1 MEMTENKSNLGSRVS
16 YWFKKGEFKDYVVML
31 FSLIMFLVTWWLL
44 SIWLDTVYLPGPVQ
58 VAQAFIESFTTP
70 DPATG
75 FTMWRNIFASLTRFL
90 EGFALAFIIAL
101 PIGLLMGYFRY
112 ADDIGRPIVEIFRPI
127 PPIAWVP
134 FFLIIL
140 GSLWGPIWIVFL
152 GAFFPILS
160 NIIFGVR
167 SVDTTLLDAAKTL
180 GSNRLTIFTK
190 VVLPS
195 TIPFI
200 AAGTTIGLGIAWMCI
215 AAAEMLGAEGGGV
228 GSYIR
233 VQSDLSNYDFMFAG
247 IVVIAILGIITV
259 GSARLLERQV
269 SPWRGKK

>member
-1 MEMTENKSNLGSRVS
+1 MTKSKSRLKS
-16 YWFKKGEFKDYVVML
+16 RFTYWFKKGDFKDYVIMV
-31 FSLIMFLVTWWLL
+31 FSLTMFIITWWLL
-44 SIWLDTVYLPGPVQ
+44 AIWLNTSYMPGPDK
-58 VAQAFIESFTTP
+58 VANAFFTSFTTP

-75 FTMWRNIFASLTRFL
+75 FTMWRNIFASLTRFV
-90 EGFALAFIIAL
+90 EGFALAFLIAL
-101 PIGLLMGYFRY
+101 PIGLLMGYFRN

-140 GSLWGPIWIVFL
+140 GSFWGPIWTIFL

-167 SVDTTLLDAAKTL
+167 SVEPTLLDAAKTL
-180 GSNRLTIFTK
+180 GAKRFTIFSK
-190 VVLPS
+190 VVLPY

-200 AAGTTIGLGIAWMCI
+200 AAGVTIGLGIAWMCI
-215 AAAEMLGAEGGGV
+215 VAAEMLGAEGGGV

-233 VQSDLSNYDFMFAG
+233 VQNDLSNYDFMFAG
-247 IVVIAILGIITV
+247 MVVIAILGIITV

-269 SPWRGKK
+269 SPWRGNK

>member
-1 MEMTENKSNLGSRVS
+1 MTETKSKIRARLD
-16 YWFKKGEFKDYVVML
+16 YWFKKGRFKDYLVMVFSVVM
-31 FSLIMFLVTWWLL
+31 FLITWSLL
-44 SIWLDTVYLPGPVQ
+44 SLWLNTVYLPGPVE
-58 VAQAFIESFTTP
+58 VAQAFFESFTTP

-112 ADDIGRPIVEIFRPI
+112 ADDIGRPIVEMFRPI

-140 GSLWGPIWIVFL
+140 GSFWGPIWIVFL

-167 SVDTTLLDAAKTL
+167 SVDPTLLDAAKTL
-180 GSNRLTIFTK
+180 GAGKLTIFSK

-200 AAGTTIGLGIAWMCI
+200 AAGVTIGLGIAWMCI

-233 VQSDLSNYDFMFAG
+233 VQSDLSNYAFMFAG